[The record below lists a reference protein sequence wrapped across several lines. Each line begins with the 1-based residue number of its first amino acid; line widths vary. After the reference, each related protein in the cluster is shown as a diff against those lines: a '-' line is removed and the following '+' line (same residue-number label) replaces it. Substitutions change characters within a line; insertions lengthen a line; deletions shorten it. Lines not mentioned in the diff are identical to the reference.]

1 MNAEFNQLRFLVD
14 TIKAKDEIIK
24 MQQDALTVF
33 EEQLQILLIKQKQ
46 VEETINRINNKL

>member
-1 MNAEFNQLRFLVD
+1 MNEEFNQLRFLVD

-24 MQQDALTVF
+24 MQQDALNVF

-46 VEETINRINNKL
+46 VEQTINRINNKL

>member
-1 MNAEFNQLRFLVD
+1 
-14 TIKAKDEIIK
+14 